1 MGNNMNIMLSNMI
14 IMLHSMNI
22 MLWWAWLK
30 QKKIIIFIFRQ
41 KKSRTVDIYKL
52 KNWKNIRDHLFLSSW
67 FADCENNL
75 KI

>member
-52 KNWKNIRDHLFLSSW
+52 
-67 FADCENNL
+67 
-75 KI
+75 